1 MAYTLRF
8 SDGTSKQ
15 LGNCTLD
22 DIESLLADPNPVQPL
37 SPTMLRVLAED
48 LRSEGAGTV
57 FDLPGDMAERW
68 ARDLGLAP
76 K

>member
-1 MAYTLRF
+1 MAYTVRF
-8 SDGTSKQ
+8 FDGTSKQ

-22 DIESLLADPNPVQPL
+22 DIESLLAEPSPVQPL
-37 SPTMLRVLAED
+37 SPAMLRVLAED

-68 ARDLGLAP
+68 ARDLGIAP